1 MAVCLLL
8 FHIFLSTFNISKHML
23 QCLLP
28 VMLSFYLYINEV
40 YLMLDSA
47 LCLIFTVAGI
57 IIVIVI
63 GLATLMTLGVLVI
76 SVSIYIQ
83 QKTHERP
90 VFLSMRYTMYLH
102 AQVDTLDHFPFARLV
117 IIIKVLGFNTLYKVH
132 TINTYITYTLMHI
145 HVTPFRLF
153 TTSTFLLLVYLS
165 TSNYIARVL
174 LKC

>member
-1 MAVCLLL
+1 MNEEKGGMAVCLLL

-90 VFLSMRYTMYLH
+90 VFLSMRYTTYLH
-102 AQVDTLDHFPFARLV
+102 A
-117 IIIKVLGFNTLYKVH
+117 
-132 TINTYITYTLMHI
+132 
-145 HVTPFRLF
+145 
-153 TTSTFLLLVYLS
+153 
-165 TSNYIARVL
+165 
-174 LKC
+174 